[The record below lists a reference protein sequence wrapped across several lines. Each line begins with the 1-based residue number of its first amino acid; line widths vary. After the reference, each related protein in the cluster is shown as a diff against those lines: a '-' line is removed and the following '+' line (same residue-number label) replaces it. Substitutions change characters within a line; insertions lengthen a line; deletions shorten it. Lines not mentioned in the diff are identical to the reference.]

1 MTCRFARVF
10 AAIAFLA
17 AAAVELAAGERHVSL
32 VPWKVV
38 GTGEVVDAPLVLFWI
53 PATTEELRRAELL
66 ESEELMLFSSRCV
79 AMRVVRFDDRARL
92 AKLEVGAN
100 VPMVVLVDR
109 DGTVRGRISS
119 EDGEV
124 PLYEVEELV
133 RDELSRREAEAEAML
148 DRARELTEEQKT
160 AAAAAIYD
168 RVWEQRCICPRQG
181 KSARK
186 ALKRL
191 GRR

>member
-10 AAIAFLA
+10 AAIAFFA

-38 GTGEVVDAPLVLFWI
+38 GTGEVVEAPLVLFWI
-53 PATTEELRRAELL
+53 PATREELRRAELL
-66 ESEELMLFSSRCV
+66 ESEELTLFSSRCV

-119 EDGEV
+119 EDGAV
-124 PLYEVEELV
+124 PLDEVEELV

-148 DRARELTEEQKT
+148 DRARALAGERTT
-160 AAAAAIYD
+160 AAAAIYEA
-168 RVWEQRCICPRQG
+168 VWEQRCVCPRQG

-191 GRR
+191 SRR